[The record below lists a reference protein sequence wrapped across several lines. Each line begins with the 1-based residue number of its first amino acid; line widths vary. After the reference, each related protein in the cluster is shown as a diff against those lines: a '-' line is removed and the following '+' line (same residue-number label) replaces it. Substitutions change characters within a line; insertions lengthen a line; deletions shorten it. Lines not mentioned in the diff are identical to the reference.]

1 MLSGLSINPTD
12 RALVTSIGNFDG
24 LHLGHQAI
32 LRSVVEQ
39 ARQADA
45 VASVVTF
52 EPHSLAAL
60 RPQLAPPR
68 LTPRPAKERL
78 LDAAGIDEVVWLTP
92 DAATL
97 SLSAEAFYLRL
108 RDMGVRH
115 LVEGSRFVFGKGRTG
130 DVRSLSEW
138 CRRDGLQLTV
148 IDDVDVTLTDGAT
161 VAVSSSLV
169 RWLLLHGRVLD
180 AARCLGRSYQLSG
193 VVVAG
198 DRRGRTIGF
207 PTANLDCGEQLVP
220 AQGVYAART
229 VVDGRPHAVALSI
242 GTKPT
247 FAGSGL
253 VVEAHILDFAGD
265 LYGRTLAID
274 LLGWVRDQM
283 PFPALAELTA
293 QLGRDCGR
301 VAHEIQRIALPG

>member
-1 MLSGLSINPTD
+1 MTRVEPPDPD
-12 RALVTSIGNFDG
+12 RLVASIGNFDG
-24 LHLGHQAI
+24 LHVGHAAI
-32 LRSVVEQ
+32 LRAVRET
-39 ARQADA
+39 AGADQLRA
-45 VASVVTF
+45 CAVTF

-60 RPQLAPPR
+60 RPQFAPPR

-78 LDAAGIDEVVWLTP
+78 LAAAGIEQVVWLTP

-130 DVRSLSEW
+130 DVRTLAEW
-138 CRRDGLQLTV
+138 CRRDGLRLTV

-161 VAVSSSLV
+161 VAVSSSLI

-180 AARCLGRSYQLSG
+180 AARCLGRAYQLSG
-193 VVVAG
+193 KVVAG

-220 AQGVYAART
+220 AEGVYAART

-247 FAGSGL
+247 FAGSAL
-253 VVEAHILDFAGD
+253 VVEAHILNFQGD
-265 LYGRTLAID
+265 LYGRTLDID

-283 PFPALAELTA
+283 PFPGLTELTA
-293 QLGRDCGR
+293 QLGRDCRR
-301 VAHEIQRIALPG
+301 VADEFRRVGLPG